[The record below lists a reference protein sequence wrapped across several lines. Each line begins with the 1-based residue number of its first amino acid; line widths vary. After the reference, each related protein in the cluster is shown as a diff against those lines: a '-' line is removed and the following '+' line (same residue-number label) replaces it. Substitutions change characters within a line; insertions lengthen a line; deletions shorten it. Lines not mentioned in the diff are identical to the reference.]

1 MSLWDTILNDIKGI
15 GSAFGLSQMGA
26 NAAGSVVQGAAD
38 IAAQQ
43 VAGVQAPQTVQG
55 LQTTAQQ
62 ALAQAGVKPI
72 AGKSSDLL
80 LAAAQPVG
88 KAISTGINRPIAT
101 ANLLLDT
108 KSPLYQDGFQ
118 GSDIVKAYNRSAKV
132 SPFQALTKSPIFQD
146 TPFGQLSDVLLQKGN
161 VNLQKVN
168 LWDDKDIQK
177 NFVDNPVGKWFT
189 GSGDFVLG
197 NVAFGAVGGI
207 TKSAIGGALK
217 ATNLTTSINGVADLA
232 RMDALADSHIAFV
245 QTKQLMGKPTV
256 FGADVQQ
263 LTDTKDL
270 NLIINKVSDYSTNER
285 LPELIQKAENP
296 TTVKNLLLA
305 DKGYMPAIEALANT
319 APHDLWTLNDTNSF
333 IAGNVAATNKLP
345 VFEGDAL
352 QRTLAAFDAAIA
364 ESPAHK
370 EIYDAF
376 LTPTGELKAL
386 GNTYK
391 PIDPKFFAD
400 QIGNI
405 RNRMEEFKAAA
416 TTRDFGGIGGATETI
431 LGSNAKGPITKLIRF
446 VGTYKPRGYI
456 TFTGTRPWDGVDE
469 MNAMFDDIRT
479 FTHGDTPIH
488 IGYEEVNGQLIPTKI
503 SAAEYRNQWLQ
514 KFMNAK
520 GPSEKA
526 AVIDELDTQ
535 LGHDLGRT
543 LGFYDKNLMESFVTE
558 ARNKMVQTH
567 NSLAKDGFAFDGSAH
582 RVIVDPQTQ
591 RQLADSIPMLP
602 WGKIERDMKAQI
614 QTFGKITEL
623 TPGYAHSAFEAMN
636 KLFSMSVLGRPAYIP
651 KNSIIEPL
659 TASFLSMGTKYAEDT
674 LSTTAS
680 NFIKNNKNRIMN
692 GALKVGDKLGTTQ
705 LKAIN
710 QNLDN
715 TFQRYG
721 EATDYLDTVAAEYE
735 NAFNTDNLSPATKAQ
750 HLETIKQNLREAERL
765 VARIEAQAV
774 TAAKNYGVIERVPS
788 VYGLTRRIKFLNAQE
803 GVAGKYGSEINSAKV
818 LLQKAIGNITTLSP
832 NIAERNFAVEK
843 AWKVLD
849 NVASKAG
856 VAVKEQGEYFA
867 EREANK
873 KRFYGSTKSHV
884 INIGGQDITVENL
897 FDPNK
902 FGEALRSEFS
912 NENAQELNFLGELR
926 TGSKVG
932 LLARKGPTG
941 IVDVNSPIY
950 FEELAYV
957 VNRQMRGDPLVDK
970 VLSGQSN
977 QEIYNWA
984 RTREGISYLQQFGLT
999 AESDMTS
1006 IVADRINFVKR
1017 YLPDDAA
1024 RLYATKGEVN
1034 SAGLQ
1039 KLLGD
1044 KTTILSPIHPLD
1056 IDYGSAATLGKLNAL
1071 GQNVTDIM
1079 NQGWKK
1085 LTAAENPYRWIWA
1098 DKKFANV
1105 IENKLNLLHEQS
1117 VPITAESVNALRQAS
1132 YREALDEAGKVFYN
1146 IRRQNRALYA
1156 ARTVAAFPS
1165 ASASALYRF
1174 GRLGI
1179 KSPTRMGMLL
1189 KNYNSMYST
1198 FGVDKDGNPVSDPSK
1213 AAYIVIPGT
1222 KEMGLYGGQ
1231 GIRLSTKAV
1240 GFLANLPGPSW
1251 VTTMAVGE
1259 FAKFRPDNT
1268 QIIKSLV
1275 DNTIGNVPGM
1285 DYNSLFPMGV
1295 DSNVG
1300 SNFIPSWISDAK
1312 KYLAGSD
1319 SSADF
1324 LQVHRME
1331 LDYQMT
1337 KWEMG
1342 LGPKPTMSSVMQDTK
1357 NWFGQRAL
1365 WRFGSFFGAAPKQ
1378 DKPGQLFQDYGTL
1391 LLKKYNGDA
1400 NKAQLEMNKVLGSS
1414 FPADRYLYRGSTRS
1428 AFISP
1433 TVEGYARVWQDY
1445 KGLAAQLAQLD
1456 PKAVGLLTSDIT
1468 GDPDPQVQKFLSN
1481 PGTKL
1486 PGPNGVLVNQGSLTP
1501 QQYEINLKVNRTW
1514 ESYRNDKNSLLEQ
1527 LRKTTNNPKARVADY
1542 PEVKAQWDA
1551 HLVELAK
1558 YSPEWGDEYQKSA
1571 NGDNSYVMAKG
1582 LQLIINDKEGFM
1594 KKKGKSDFYQQ
1605 AQTFLDYRNKVVAAI
1620 NSKQV
1625 KDAKATTA
1633 VKQAWQSFLQNDTAG
1648 LWNPQLQ
1655 EIIDRYFVNDSLK
1668 GTL

>member
-1 MSLWDTILNDIKGI
+1 MSLWDSILNDIKGV
-15 GSAFGLSQMGA
+15 GSALGLSQMGA

-55 LQTTAQQ
+55 LQTTAQE
-62 ALAQAGVKPI
+62 AIANAGIKPM
-72 AGKSSDLL
+72 AGRTSDLL
-80 LAAAQPVG
+80 LAASQPVG
-88 KAISTGINRPIAT
+88 KAISTGINRPIAA

-108 KSPLYQDGFQ
+108 KSPLYKDGFQ
-118 GSDIVKAYNRSAKV
+118 PLDIVKAYNRSAKV

-146 TPFGQLSDVLLQKGN
+146 TPFGQLSDALLQEGN

-168 LWDDKDIQK
+168 LWNDKDIQK

-189 GSGDFVLG
+189 GSGDFVLS
-197 NVAFGAVGGI
+197 NVAMGAVGGI
-207 TKSAIGGALK
+207 TKSAVGGALK
-217 ATNLTTSINGVADLA
+217 ATNLTTSITGVTDLA
-232 RMDALADSHIAFV
+232 KMDALADSHISFV
-245 QTKQLMGKPTV
+245 QTNQLMGKPTV
-256 FGADVQQ
+256 FGADIQQ
-263 LTDTKDL
+263 LANTKDM
-270 NLIINKVSDYSTNER
+270 NLIVNKVRQYSNNEL
-285 LPELIQKAENP
+285 LPSLIQKADNP
-296 TTVKNLLLA
+296 TTVKNLILA
-305 DKGYMPAIEALANT
+305 DKNYMPAIEALGNT
-319 APHDLWTLNDTNSF
+319 APHDLWTVNDTNSF
-333 IAGNVAATNKLP
+333 IAGNVAATDKLP

-352 QRTLAAFDAAIA
+352 QRTHAAFDAAIA

-370 EIYDAF
+370 EIYNAF
-376 LTPTGELKAL
+376 MTPSGEFKGL
-386 GNTYK
+386 GNDYK
-391 PIDPKFFAD
+391 PVDPKFFAD
-400 QIGNI
+400 QIGAV
-405 RNRMEEFKAAA
+405 RNRMEEFKAAT

-456 TFTGTRPWDGVDE
+456 TFTGARAWDGVDE
-469 MNAMFDDIRT
+469 INAMFDDIRT

-503 SAAEYRNQWLQ
+503 PAAQYRNQWLQ
-514 KFMNAK
+514 KFMDAQN
-520 GPSEKA
+520 PSEKA
-526 AVIDELDTQ
+526 AVIDELDTR

-567 NSLAKDGFAFDGSAH
+567 NSLAKDGFAFDASAH
-582 RVIVDPQTQ
+582 RIIVDPQTQ

-602 WGKIERDMKAQI
+602 WAKIERNMKTQI
-614 QTFGKITEL
+614 QTFGQITEA
-623 TPGYAHSAFEAMN
+623 TPGYAHTGFEALN

-651 KNSIIEPL
+651 KNSVIEPL

-674 LSTTAS
+674 LGTTAS

-692 GALKVGDKLGTTQ
+692 GALKVGDKIGATQ
-705 LKAIN
+705 LKVIN

-715 TFQRYG
+715 VFQRYG
-721 EATDYLDTVAAEYE
+721 EATDYLDTVLAEHE

-750 HLETIKQNLREAERL
+750 HLDIIKANLRDAEKL
-765 VARIEAQAV
+765 VTRIEAQAV
-774 TAAKNYGVIERVPS
+774 TAAKNYGVVERVPS
-788 VYGLTRRIKFLNAQE
+788 LYGLRRRIDFLE
-803 GVAGKYGSEINSAKV
+803 GQSSVAGKYGSEINSAKI
-818 LLQKAIGNITTLSP
+818 LMQKAVGNITTLSSDV
-832 NIAERNFAVEK
+832 AERNLAVEK

-856 VAVKEQGEYFA
+856 VAVKEQGEYLA
-867 EREANK
+867 ERGANK
-873 KRFYGSTKSHV
+873 KRFYGSTEGHV
-884 INIGGQDITVENL
+884 INLGGQDITTENL

-912 NENAQELNFLGELR
+912 NEDTQELNFLSELR

-941 IVDVNSPIY
+941 IVDVNNPIY

-1024 RLYATKGEVN
+1024 RLYATKGEVS

-1056 IDYGSAATLGKLNAL
+1056 IDYGSAATLDKLNVL
-1071 GQNVTDIM
+1071 GQNVTNIM

-1085 LTAAENPYRWIWA
+1085 LAAAENPYRWIWA
-1098 DKKFANV
+1098 DKKFGAV
-1105 IENKLNLLHEQS
+1105 IEKKLNILHEQG

-1165 ASASALYRF
+1165 ASANALYRF

-1179 KSPTRMGMLL
+1179 KNPVRMGMLL
-1189 KNYNSMYST
+1189 KNYNSMYTT
-1198 FGVDKDGNPVSDPSK
+1198 FGVDKDGNPVSDPSQ

-1240 GFLANLPGPSW
+1240 GFLANMPGPSW
-1251 VTTMAVGE
+1251 FTTMAIGE
-1259 FAKFRPDNT
+1259 LTKFRPDNS
-1268 QIIKSLV
+1268 QVIKSLV
-1275 DNTIGNVPGM
+1275 DNTIGHIPGM
-1285 DYNSLFPMGV
+1285 DYNNLFPMGV

-1337 KWEMG
+1337 QWEMG

-1433 TVEGYARVWQDY
+1433 TVEGYARVWQNNAD
-1445 KGLAAQLAQLD
+1445 LAKQLEQLD
-1456 PKAVGLLTSDIT
+1456 PKAVGLLTADVT
-1468 GDPDPQVQKFLSN
+1468 GDPDPQVQKFLGN

-1486 PGPNGVLVNQGSLTP
+1486 PGNTILNGQSLTP
-1501 QQYEINLKVNRTW
+1501 QQYEVNLKINRIW
-1514 ESYRNDKNSLLEQ
+1514 SAYRNDKQNLLDQ
-1527 LRKTTNNPKARVADY
+1527 LRKATNNPKARVADY
-1542 PEVKAQWDA
+1542 PQVKAQWDA
-1551 HLVELAK
+1551 RLAQLSK
-1558 YSPEWGDEYQKSA
+1558 YSPEWWDEYQKSA
-1571 NGDNSYVMAKG
+1571 NGDNSYTMAKG
-1582 LQLIINDKEGFM
+1582 LQDIINNSKFM
-1594 KKKGKSDFYQQ
+1594 QKNGSNDFWQQ
-1605 AQTFLDYRNKVVAAI
+1605 AKTFIAYRNKVVTALA
-1620 NSKQV
+1620 SPQV
-1625 KDAKATTA
+1625 KDAKASTA

-1655 EIIDRYFVNDSLK
+1655 EIIDRYFVNDNLK
-1668 GTL
+1668 GTM

>member
-1 MSLWDTILNDIKGI
+1 MSLWDSILNDIKGWGSSLV
-15 GSAFGLSQMGA
+15 GSATT
-26 NAAGSVVQGAAD
+26 AGTQ
-38 IAAQQ
+38 IASQQ
-43 VAGVQAPQTVQG
+43 VAGTEAPQTVQA
-55 LQTTAQQ
+55 LQGAAQQ
-62 ALAQAGVKPI
+62 AIANAGVKTAPQ
-72 AGKSSDLL
+72 ASSDLL
-80 LAAAQPVG
+80 LAASKPVG
-88 KAISTGINRPIAT
+88 KAVSEFVNRPIST
-101 ANLLLDT
+101 IGLLTDPN
-108 KSPLYQDGFQ
+108 SPLYQDGFQ
-118 GSDIVKAYNRSAKV
+118 LSDVKKAYDRSAKV
-132 SPFQALTKSPIFQD
+132 SPFQALTKSSIFQD
-146 TPFGQLSDVLLQKGN
+146 SPFGMLADPLLKEGN

-168 LWDDKDIQK
+168 LWDDKNIQN

-189 GSGDFVLG
+189 GTGDFVLS
-197 NVAFGAVGGI
+197 NVALGAVGGV

-217 ATNLTTSINGVADLA
+217 ATNLTTSITSAADLA
-232 RMDALADSHIAFV
+232 RMDAMADSHISFV

-263 LTDTKDL
+263 LADTKDM
-270 NLIINKVSDYSTNER
+270 NLIVNKVRQYSNNEL
-285 LPELIQKAENP
+285 LPSLIQKADNP
-296 TTVKNLLLA
+296 TVVKNLILA
-305 DKGYMPAIEALANT
+305 DKNYMPAIEALGNT
-319 APHDLWTLNDTNSF
+319 APHDLWTVNDTNSF
-333 IAGNVAATNKLP
+333 IAGNVAATDKLP
-345 VFEGDAL
+345 VFEGEAL
-352 QRTLAAFDAAIA
+352 QRTLAAFDSAIA

-376 LTPTGELKAL
+376 MTPTGELKGL
-386 GNTYK
+386 GNDYK
-391 PIDPKFFAD
+391 PVDPKFFAD
-400 QIGNI
+400 QIGSM
-405 RNRMEEFKAAA
+405 RNRMDELKAAT
-416 TTRDFGGIGGATETI
+416 TTRDFGGIGGTTETI
-431 LGSNAKGPITKLIRF
+431 LGNNLKGPITKLIRF

-456 TFTGTRPWDGVDE
+456 TFTGARAWDGVDE

-479 FTHGDTPIH
+479 FTQGDTPIH

-503 SAAEYRNQWLQ
+503 PASQYRNQWLQ
-514 KFMNAK
+514 KFMDAQ

-526 AVIDELDTQ
+526 AVIDELDKQ

-543 LGFYDKNLMESFVTE
+543 LGFYDKSEMESFVIK
-558 ARNKMVQTH
+558 ARNKMMEMH
-567 NSLAKDGFAFDGSAH
+567 NTLSKDGFAFDSSAH
-582 RVIVDPQTQ
+582 RIVVDPQTQ
-591 RQLADSIPMLP
+591 RQLADSMPMLP
-602 WGKIERDMKAQI
+602 WGKIERDMKSQI
-614 QTFGKITEL
+614 QTFGKITEKL
-623 TPGYAHSAFEAMN
+623 PGNAHSGFESLN

-651 KNSIIEPL
+651 KNSMIEPL
-659 TASFLSMGTKYAEDT
+659 TASFLSLGTKAAEDT
-674 LSTTAS
+674 LGSTAS

-692 GALKVGDKLGTTQ
+692 GALKIGDKLGATQ

-735 NAFNTDNLSPATKAQ
+735 DAFNTNNLSPAAKAE
-750 HLETIKQNLREAERL
+750 HLETIKANLRDAERL
-765 VARIEAQAV
+765 VGRIEVQAV
-774 TAAKNYGVIERVPS
+774 TAAKNYGVVERVPS
-788 VYGLTRRIKFLNAQE
+788 VYGLTRRLDFLNSQPS
-803 GVAGKYGSEINSAKV
+803 VAGKYGSEINSAKV
-818 LLQKAIGNITTLSP
+818 LLQKAVGNITTLSP
-832 NIAERNFAVEK
+832 NIAERNLAVEK

-856 VAVKEQGEYFA
+856 VAVKEQGEYLA

-873 KRFYGSTKSHV
+873 KRFYGSTEGHV
-884 INIGGQDITVENL
+884 FNIGGRDITTENL

-912 NENAQELNFLGELR
+912 NEDTQELNFLGELR

-941 IVDVNSPIY
+941 VVDVNNPIY

-984 RTREGISYLQQFGLT
+984 RTREGVSYLRQFGLT

-1024 RLYATKGEVN
+1024 RLYATKGDVT

-1044 KTTILSPIHPLD
+1044 KTTVLSPIHPLD
-1056 IDYGSAATLGKLNAL
+1056 IDYGSAATLGKMQAL
-1071 GQNVTDIM
+1071 GQSVTDSM
-1079 NQGWKK
+1079 NHAWKY
-1085 LTAAENPYRWIWA
+1085 LASAENPYRWIWA
-1098 DKKFANV
+1098 DKKFGTV
-1105 IENKLNLLHEQS
+1105 IEKKLNLLNQQG
-1117 VPITAESVNALRQAS
+1117 VPLTAESVNALRQAS
-1132 YREALDEAGKVFYN
+1132 YREALDEAGKIFYN

-1165 ASASALYRF
+1165 ASANSLYRF

-1179 KSPTRMGMLL
+1179 KYPERMAGLL
-1189 KNYNSMYST
+1189 RNYNAMYTT
-1198 FGVDKDGNPVSDPSK
+1198 FGVDKDGNPVANPSD

-1231 GIRLSTKAV
+1231 GVRLSTKAV

-1251 VTTMAVGE
+1251 LTTMAVGE
-1259 FAKFRPDNT
+1259 LTKFRPDNS
-1268 QIIKSLV
+1268 QVVKSLV
-1275 DNTIGNVPGM
+1275 DNTIGHIPGM

-1295 DSNVG
+1295 DSSVG
-1300 SNFIPSWISDAK
+1300 SNFVPSWLSDAK
-1312 KYLAGSD
+1312 KYLMGSD

-1324 LQVHRME
+1324 LQIHRME

-1342 LGPKPTMSSVMQDTK
+1342 LGPKPTMDSVMRDTK
-1357 NWFGQRAL
+1357 NWFGERAL
-1365 WRFGSFFGAAPKQ
+1365 WRFGSPIGIAPKQ
-1378 DKPGQLFQDYGTL
+1378 DKPGQLFQDYATL

-1400 NKAQLEMNKVLGSS
+1400 NKAQVQMRQVLGDA

-1433 TVEGYARVWQDY
+1433 TVEGYARVWQNNTD
-1445 KGLAAQLAQLD
+1445 LAKQLEQLD
-1456 PKAVGLLTSDIT
+1456 PKAVGLLTADVT

-1486 PGPNGVLVNQGSLTP
+1486 PGNTILNKESLTP
-1501 QQYEINLKVNRTW
+1501 QQYETNLKINRVW
-1514 ESYRNDKNSLLEQ
+1514 SAYRNDKQNLLDQ
-1527 LRKTTNNPKARVADY
+1527 LRKATNNPKARVADY

-1551 HLVELAK
+1551 RLAQLSK
-1558 YSPEWGDEYQKSA
+1558 YSPEWWDEYQKSA
-1571 NGDNSYVMAKG
+1571 NGDNSYTMAKG
-1582 LQLIINDKEGFM
+1582 LQDIINNPKFM
-1594 KKKGKSDFYQQ
+1594 QKNGSSDFWQQ
-1605 AQTFLDYRNKVVAAI
+1605 AKTFITYRNKVVTALA
-1620 NSKQV
+1620 SPEV

-1633 VKQAWQSFLQNDTAG
+1633 LKQAWQSYLQNDTAG

-1668 GTL
+1668 GTM